1 MSKLKSISG
10 FLSSNVAILIILFS
24 IIAFF
29 KPNGFSWATNYTAIF
44 LGVAM
49 FGMGLTIKTQDF
61 KVVFTRPKELALGF
75 VLQYT
80 IMPLSAYVLAKVFQ
94 LPTDLALG
102 VILVG
107 CCPGGTASNVITYI
121 AKGDVALSVGMTI
134 VSTILAPLCTP
145 VLVYVL
151 AGSWVEVSIYAMM
164 LSAVKV
170 VLIPVLA
177 GILLYRLFP
186 KQIDSIRDVLPLV
199 SIVSIVMII
208 SGIVGANAEKIM
220 TCGALTFVVVMIHNG
235 VGLLAGTAVGKM
247 AHLDKPKTTAVA
259 IEVGMQNSGLA
270 ISMATANFASNPLA
284 TLPGA
289 IFSVWHNISGTI
301 YANLCNR
308 EVKKEEVETVAAS
321 EQASAEVKAAC
332 QEYLDTF
339 TCGITNGDAT
349 DKLVAALDG
358 CDCDTCKDIVKNKDF
373 LAKKSQW
380 IFGGDGWAYDIGFG
394 GVDHVLASGRDINVM
409 VFDTEVYSNTGGQ
422 SSKSTP
428 TGAIAQFAAGG
439 KETKK
444 KDMASIAMSYGY
456 VYVAQISMGADFNQT
471 VKAIAEAEA
480 YPGPSLIIAYAPC
493 INHGIKKGMAK
504 AQTEEELA
512 VKVGYWHN
520 FRFNPAA
527 EGNKFSLDSKA
538 PSMEDYQA
546 FLDGEVRYNSLKR
559 QNPEKAA
566 RLFAKNEA
574 EAKARFEYLQ
584 KLIALHSAE

>member
-29 KPNGFSWATNYTAIF
+29 KPNGLSWATNYTAIF

-134 VSTILAPLCTP
+134 VSTILAPFCTP
-145 VLVYVL
+145 ILVYVL
-151 AGSWVEVSIYAMM
+151 AGYWVEVSIYAMM
-164 LSAVKV
+164 ISAVKV

-220 TCGALTFVVVMIHNG
+220 TCGALTLVVVMIHNG
-235 VGLLAGTAVGKM
+235 IGLLAGTAVGRM

-270 ISMATANFASNPLA
+270 ISMATANFATNPLA

-308 EVKKEEVETVAAS
+308 EVKKEEVETV
-321 EQASAEVKAAC
+321 K
-332 QEYLDTF
+332 
-339 TCGITNGDAT
+339 
-349 DKLVAALDG
+349 
-358 CDCDTCKDIVKNKDF
+358 
-373 LAKKSQW
+373 
-380 IFGGDGWAYDIGFG
+380 
-394 GVDHVLASGRDINVM
+394 
-409 VFDTEVYSNTGGQ
+409 
-422 SSKSTP
+422 
-428 TGAIAQFAAGG
+428 
-439 KETKK
+439 
-444 KDMASIAMSYGY
+444 
-456 VYVAQISMGADFNQT
+456 
-471 VKAIAEAEA
+471 
-480 YPGPSLIIAYAPC
+480 
-493 INHGIKKGMAK
+493 
-504 AQTEEELA
+504 
-512 VKVGYWHN
+512 
-520 FRFNPAA
+520 
-527 EGNKFSLDSKA
+527 
-538 PSMEDYQA
+538 
-546 FLDGEVRYNSLKR
+546 
-559 QNPEKAA
+559 
-566 RLFAKNEA
+566 
-574 EAKARFEYLQ
+574 
-584 KLIALHSAE
+584 